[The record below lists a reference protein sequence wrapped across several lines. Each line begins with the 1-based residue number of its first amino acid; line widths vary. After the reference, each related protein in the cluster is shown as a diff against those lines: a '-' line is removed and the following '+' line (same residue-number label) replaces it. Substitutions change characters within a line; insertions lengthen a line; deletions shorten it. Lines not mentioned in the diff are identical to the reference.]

1 MKVVSVNS
9 LLPQLQGPQQGPQ
22 VAGQQQDETVAQQDV
37 TSHETVVAEAVTKS
51 RNKRDTANVALRATT
66 RRNPRR
72 CAEECE
78 AQLHEEMRCS
88 DHFAE
93 EQTHSMCKGAL
104 DTESDDDE
112 DEDLVSCI
120 AGWTKLE
127 PTVQPAASLPRDATP
142 QPLEP
147 ASSAASSAVGDD
159 EAESS
164 AAASGDA
171 ASTPTPAASGGHAK
185 SHTKGKRAPKK
196 GMRPLKRGAPSTAPV
211 QDGSPKRPNTP
222 EFAAS
227 RPPTPLGTGAHAYAY
242 AAAACGYAD
251 APPTFE
257 TTRLSRWRIASLDT
271 NKVQAS
277 MLTAGLLMC
286 RCLCGKCVRGMRA
299 LPNMFSSTRYEEMY
313 FYVLVCDVKHSTL
326 AARRGQGAGW
336 GRASLSVRAL
346 FVLGL
351 ASWERKNTKKK
362 RGASSLEKRG
372 SALYSTCAMIDAHA
386 VHATTPTVRCPI
398 CGLAL
403 TPTLAACGRPA
414 PALSLVVVRG
424 TAESSSPHHKAR
436 ACLSIR
442 AHHLRRA
449 ASRSRFACSTCAC
462 WKRRLRPGL
471 TAAPQAPTGP

>member
-1 MKVVSVNS
+1 M
-9 LLPQLQGPQQGPQ
+9 
-22 VAGQQQDETVAQQDV
+22 
-37 TSHETVVAEAVTKS
+37 VAEAVTKS

-88 DHFAE
+88 DHFPE

-196 GMRPLKRGAPSTAPV
+196 GMSKEV
-211 QDGSPKRPNTP
+211 
-222 EFAAS
+222 
-227 RPPTPLGTGAHAYAY
+227 
-242 AAAACGYAD
+242 
-251 APPTFE
+251 
-257 TTRLSRWRIASLDT
+257 
-271 NKVQAS
+271 
-277 MLTAGLLMC
+277 
-286 RCLCGKCVRGMRA
+286 
-299 LPNMFSSTRYEEMY
+299 
-313 FYVLVCDVKHSTL
+313 
-326 AARRGQGAGW
+326 AR
-336 GRASLSVRAL
+336 
-346 FVLGL
+346 
-351 ASWERKNTKKK
+351 ERE
-362 RGASSLEKRG
+362 R
-372 SALYSTCAMIDAHA
+372 
-386 VHATTPTVRCPI
+386 
-398 CGLAL
+398 
-403 TPTLAACGRPA
+403 
-414 PALSLVVVRG
+414 
-424 TAESSSPHHKAR
+424 
-436 ACLSIR
+436 
-442 AHHLRRA
+442 
-449 ASRSRFACSTCAC
+449 
-462 WKRRLRPGL
+462 
-471 TAAPQAPTGP
+471 